1 MSYIKSELLL
11 ILMSNILCIH
21 CCTGFGG
28 FREIFVSP
36 FSISSK
42 SRIFSTVSEWPDK
55 KGTARHQAEDF
66 LLFHVSFY
74 KLNHSLNTKIFFS
87 LLGIYFVAQCSIYL
101 FSSISFAQLPIL
113 RLGGCQLL
121 STASFCQMELH
132 PAAVVPFCSTM
143 FSVSP

>member
-1 MSYIKSELLL
+1 MSYVKSELLL

-42 SRIFSTVSEWPDK
+42 SRIFSIVSEWPDK
-55 KGTARHQAEDF
+55 KGTARHQVEDF
-66 LLFHVSFY
+66 LLFPVSFY

-101 FSSISFAQLPIL
+101 FSSISFAQLPVL
-113 RLGGCQLL
+113 RLGGC
-121 STASFCQMELH
+121 
-132 PAAVVPFCSTM
+132 
-143 FSVSP
+143 